1 MTTEEKAKLRTNI
14 GKLTLEQKK
23 KIVPIV
29 QECVSKSGKTSV
41 FEFELDQLSVEC
53 LNELETYV
61 KKTIKDNEKKQKR
74 READIRRRKN

>member
-1 MTTEEKAKLRTNI
+1 M
-14 GKLTLEQKK
+14 
-23 KIVPIV
+23 

-74 READIRRRKN
+74 RETKKEKEGERIGENEGNR